1 MTNEEFGRYLEKGLG
16 RAVLLLQKEEDPG
29 AFEETLREWLFAG
42 GSENGVS
49 AVYKKDLIN
58 CLPNPE
64 AFVQR
69 LSRDA
74 VNAVRQGK
82 PACAEDVLRLYGA
95 GEELCRAL
103 EGEYARCLG
112 ELHQYTERGIHSE
125 EYPDCARRFFLTVY
139 SIVRLTGEEARLE
152 RILLEYADL
161 YAINKEVAPAVPLIP
176 TLGAEIGWKKMRK
189 LLERVR
195 ARHPFGQ
202 YLWEQP
208 LFPEDLSEPE
218 WLRPPLTVE
227 QVRRY
232 AEDDGEG
239 TMRWMRPLRQYMRDA
254 SPELLEEI
262 ALLGR
267 EEKDP
272 RRRHRLLLLFA
283 GDDTVL
289 DPPPYPLSPDWLIGQ
304 VETVLLH
311 PEAQPEKW
319 EINAAQVCLRLL
331 CRIRHPL
338 VREYAETLLQTFS
351 VPESD
356 DLRENMLLQRRSVV
370 PESMI
375 RRCAL
380 QMRWRANFE
389 EADRA
394 ALSEILLGPGGFD
407 CDVCAVLIVR
417 GFALGETVLLPEWIP
432 PLYENQPL
440 TGRYELVQAL
450 LEHGMLTEEMRR
462 ETKYD
467 AWKYLRQLMEETEE
481 KSYDN
486 DEG

>member
-1 MTNEEFGRYLEKGLG
+1 MTNEEFRRYLEKGLG
-16 RAVLLLQKEEDPG
+16 RAVLLLRKEEDPG
-29 AFEETLREWLFAG
+29 AFEETLWEWLFAG
-42 GSENGVS
+42 GSENGIS
-49 AVYKKDLIN
+49 AVYKKDLID
-58 CLPNPE
+58 CLPDPD
-64 AFVQR
+64 AFVRR
-69 LSRDA
+69 LSREA
-74 VNAVRQGK
+74 VNAVKQGK
-82 PACAEDVLRLYGA
+82 PACAEDVLRLYGV

-103 EGEYARCLG
+103 EEEYIRCLG
-112 ELHQYTERGIHSE
+112 ELRQYTERGIHSE
-125 EYPDCARRFFLTVY
+125 EYPDCARRFFLTVC
-139 SIVRLTGEEARLE
+139 SIVRLTGDEERLE
-152 RILLEYADL
+152 RMLLEYADL
-161 YAINKEVAPAVPLIP
+161 YAINREVAPAVPLIP

-208 LFPEDLSEPE
+208 LFPEDLTEPE

-232 AEDDGEG
+232 AEDTGE
-239 TMRWMRPLRQYMRDA
+239 TLRWMRPLRQYMRDA
-254 SPELLEEI
+254 SPVLLEEI
-262 ALLGR
+262 ARLGR
-267 EEKDP
+267 EEKDS

-311 PEAQPEKW
+311 SEAQPEKW

-331 CRIRHPL
+331 CRIRHPA
-338 VREYAETLLQTFS
+338 VREYAETLLRRFC
-351 VPESD
+351 VPAKED
-356 DLRENMLLQRRSVV
+356 PRTNLREQMRGGV
-370 PESMI
+370 PNSMI

-394 ALSEILLGPGGFD
+394 ALSEILLGPEGFD
-407 CDVCAVLIVR
+407 CDICAVLTVR
-417 GFALGETVLLPEWIP
+417 GFALGETELSPEWISS
-432 PLYENQPL
+432 LYENQPL
-440 TGRYELVQAL
+440 TGRYELVDAL
-450 LEHGMLTEEMRR
+450 LERGMLTEEMRR

-467 AWKYLRQLMEETEE
+467 AWKYLRQRMEETEE
-481 KSYDN
+481 KNYDN

>member
-1 MTNEEFGRYLEKGLG
+1 MTNEEFRRYLEKGLG

-29 AFEETLREWLFAG
+29 AFAQTLREWLFAG
-42 GSENGVS
+42 GSENGIS
-49 AVYKKDLIN
+49 AVYKKDLID
-58 CLPNPE
+58 CLPDPD
-64 AFVQR
+64 AFVRR

-74 VNAVRQGK
+74 VNAVKQGK
-82 PACAEDVLRLYGA
+82 NACAEDVLRLYGQK
-95 GEELCRAL
+95 EEMCRVL
-103 EGEYARCLG
+103 EEEYTRCLG
-112 ELHQYTERGIHSE
+112 ELYQYTEGGISSE
-125 EYPDCARRFFLTVY
+125 EYPDCARRFFRTVY
-139 SIVRLTGEEARLE
+139 SIFRLTGDEERLE
-152 RILLEYADL
+152 RMLLEYAEL
-161 YAINKEVAPAVPLIP
+161 YAINREVAPAVPLIP

-208 LFPEDLSEPE
+208 LFPEDLTEPE

-232 AEDDGEG
+232 AADDGEG
-239 TMRWMRPLRQYMRDA
+239 TLRWMRPLRQYMRDA
-254 SPELLEEI
+254 SPALLEEI
-262 ALLGR
+262 ARLGR
-267 EEKDP
+267 EETDS

-311 PEAQPEKW
+311 PKAQPEKW
-319 EINAAQVCLRLL
+319 EVNAAQVCLRLL
-331 CRIRHPL
+331 CRIRHPA
-338 VREYAETLLQTFS
+338 VREYAEMLLQTFS
-351 VPESD
+351 APTSEDS
-356 DLRENMLLQRRSVV
+356 RENMRLQVWSAV

-389 EADRA
+389 ETDRA
-394 ALSEILLGPGGFD
+394 ALSEILLGPEGFD
-407 CDVCAVLIVR
+407 CDVCAGLTIR
-417 GFALGETVLLPEWIP
+417 GFALGDTVLSPEWIP

-440 TGRYELVQAL
+440 TVRYELVEAL
-450 LEHGMLTEEMRR
+450 LEHGMMTEEMRR

-467 AWKYLRQLMEETEE
+467 AWKYLRQLMEETE
-481 KSYDN
+481 KKNYDN